1 MAIFNIKRMKEKIFK
16 EFQNQYKKKFK
27 DLSLINDFFEEYI
40 LNTVKS
46 TDLLKA
52 LNKQDRNINSIKPL
66 DYLENEAVLIRTI
79 KVTVLL
85 ELSKDFD
92 EFKKFDERIK
102 KDKDYIPD
110 VEFERII
117 KSLIKVP
124 TNEK

>member
-1 MAIFNIKRMKEKIFK
+1 MKEKIFK
-16 EFQNQYKKKFK
+16 EFKNQYKKKFK
-27 DLSLINDFFEEYI
+27 NLSLSDEFFEKYI
-40 LNTVKS
+40 LNAIKD
-46 TDLLKA
+46 TDLLKE
-52 LNKQDRNINSIKPL
+52 LNKQNRNIDSIKPL

-79 KVTVLL
+79 KVAVLL

-117 KSLIKVP
+117 KSLISVP
-124 TNEK
+124 NEQSS

>member
-1 MAIFNIKRMKEKIFK
+1 MKEKIFK

-27 DLSLINDFFEEYI
+27 DLSLINDFFEKYI
-40 LNTVKS
+40 LNTIKS

-52 LNKQDRNINSIKPL
+52 LNKQDRNLGNIKPL
-66 DYLENEAVLIRTI
+66 DYLENESILIRTV

-85 ELSKDFD
+85 ELSKSFD

-102 KDKDYIPD
+102 KDKEYIPD

-117 KSLIKVP
+117 KSLINIP
-124 TNEK
+124 NE